1 MDIQKERE
9 AFENWHIRNMDINSD
24 FEKISEQD
32 SPYMDEHVNNSWLT
46 WQAAIARMEVR
57 INTLDEMLLNQ
68 GEALAEA
75 KAQVSEGYVVVP
87 MEPTE
92 QILNR
97 MTNTPIEVNHLCDNA
112 DIFLSEDEARI
123 AYKAMIEAQDPAND

>member
-9 AFENWHIRNMDINSD
+9 VFECEFKQTDYYIAHGDLSTLMLCGDQYALDDVQVS
-24 FEKISEQD
+24 FEMWK
-32 SPYMDEHVNNSWLT
+32 
-46 WQAAIARMEVR
+46 A
-57 INTLDEMLLNQ
+57 
-68 GEALAEA
+68 A

-97 MTNTPIEVNHLCDNA
+97 MTNAPIEVNHLCDNA

-123 AYKAMIEAQDPAND
+123 AYKAMIEALEQKG